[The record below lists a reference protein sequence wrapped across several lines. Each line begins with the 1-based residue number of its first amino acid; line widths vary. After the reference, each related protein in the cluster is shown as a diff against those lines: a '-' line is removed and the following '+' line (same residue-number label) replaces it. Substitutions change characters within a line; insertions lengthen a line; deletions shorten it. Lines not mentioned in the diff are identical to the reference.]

1 MENLWDGLNKIAIV
15 LTIIGFIAGNVSG
28 AFIYKKIINK
38 NSNNNNNN
46 NNKNTVNNN
55 GNNSGIQIVNNNGD
69 INAR

>member
-46 NNKNTVNNN
+46 KNTVNNN

>member
-1 MENLWDGLNKIAIV
+1 MENLWDGLNKIAII

-46 NNKNTVNNN
+46 KNIVNNN
-55 GNNSGIQIVNNNGD
+55 GNNNGIQIGNNSGD